1 MGVSI
6 GSIGTARAQYH
17 LRQMMVY
24 LDMPVVNQPEVMIAS
39 AAKRFNERG
48 ELTDET
54 ARKLIVQ
61 LLEALIDLTRK
72 MAPPTGATAPSA
84 EPASSSNTRTD
95 SQRETSF

>member
-1 MGVSI
+1 
-6 GSIGTARAQYH
+6 
-17 LRQMMVY
+17 MVY

-39 AAKRFNERG
+39 AGKRFNEQG

-54 ARKLIVQ
+54 ARKLIVR

-72 MAPPTGATAPSA
+72 MAAPARATTRSA
-84 EPASSSNTRTD
+84 EPASSSNTRKD